1 MTSLFATMPKVELHL
16 HLEGAIPLSAMWE
29 LVERH
34 GGEPSVT
41 TPEDLVDRFA
51 YTNFAHFIETWVW
64 KNRFLN
70 TYEAFEYAAAAVAR
84 HLVEQNIV
92 YAEAFFSP
100 TDFRSFG
107 LAPAQLALAIRRG
120 LDQVTG
126 TEIALIADLVRDTGS
141 GAAART
147 FDQVAKVA
155 SEAGVIGIGIGGS
168 EAEYPPELFT
178 SVYRTAGE
186 RGYRLTAHAGEAA
199 GAPSVWGALRSLGVE
214 RIGHGVRSVEDSALV
229 EHLVDHQVPL
239 EVCPTSNLRTGVVA
253 DWRAHPAQAL
263 IEAGALVTVNT
274 DDPAMFHCSLA
285 GEYDVLVS
293 RFGFDLGVVRRIAA
307 NAIDASWAPETTR
320 RRLHGA
326 QDAWWSSA
334 AAETR

>member
-1 MTSLFATMPKVELHL
+1 M
-16 HLEGAIPLSAMWE
+16 
-29 LVERH
+29 
-34 GGEPSVT
+34 
-41 TPEDLVDRFA
+41 
-51 YTNFAHFIETWVW
+51 
-64 KNRFLN
+64 
-70 TYEAFEYAAAAVAR
+70 
-84 HLVEQNIV
+84 
-92 YAEAFFSP
+92 
-100 TDFRSFG
+100 
-107 LAPAQLALAIRRG
+107 
-120 LDQVTG
+120 
-126 TEIALIADLVRDTGS
+126 
-141 GAAART
+141 
-147 FDQVAKVA
+147 
-155 SEAGVIGIGIGGS
+155 
-168 EAEYPPELFT
+168 
-178 SVYRTAGE
+178 
-186 RGYRLTAHAGEAA
+186 
-199 GAPSVWGALRSLGVE
+199 
-214 RIGHGVRSVEDSALV
+214 RSVEDSALV

-320 RRLHGA
+320 RRLHDA